1 MIAAVFVVFFVAILL
16 CVPVGVVLLIS
27 AMVPYTLTGNFA
39 VNPEYLIRN
48 LAQAFNNISLIA
60 IPLFILSGV
69 LMARGQISKK
79 IYDFF
84 SYFIGKLPGGMPSA
98 VVVTCLFYGAI
109 SGSGPATTAAVGS
122 MTIPMLISLQYEPA
136 FSAAL
141 VAVAGGLGVII
152 PPSIPFIMYSDSSG
166 ASIGNMFTAGILP
179 GILIGILL
187 IGYTI
192 FYCVKHGEDKEKIYA
207 LVDSLRAKGF
217 LYIFKESFFALLS
230 PIIILGGIYSGWV
243 TPTEAACISVVYA
256 LIVSMFVYKTVSL
269 KELPAILVESIRTL
283 SPCIV
288 ITGAAAIFAKAITLL
303 RVPQAVVSLLGGIV
317 DNKIALLLLLN
328 LVLLV
333 TGCLIDTGAAVLI
346 MTPILL
352 PVVKLIDINIV
363 HFGIMMVVNLA
374 IGFVTPPVGMNL
386 FVAASLTQLKVM
398 RIAKKAVPLLL
409 MFFIALMLITFI
421 PAISLLLI

>member
-1 MIAAVFVVFFVAILL
+1 
-16 CVPVGVVLLIS
+16 
-27 AMVPYTLTGNFA
+27 
-39 VNPEYLIRN
+39 
-48 LAQAFNNISLIA
+48 
-60 IPLFILSGV
+60 
-69 LMARGQISKK
+69 
-79 IYDFF
+79 
-84 SYFIGKLPGGMPSA
+84 
-98 VVVTCLFYGAI
+98 
-109 SGSGPATTAAVGS
+109 
-122 MTIPMLISLQYEPA
+122 
-136 FSAAL
+136 
-141 VAVAGGLGVII
+141 
-152 PPSIPFIMYSDSSG
+152 MY
-166 ASIGNMFTAGILP
+166 I
-179 GILIGILL
+179 
-187 IGYTI
+187 
-192 FYCVKHGEDKEKIYA
+192 C
-207 LVDSLRAKGF
+207 
-217 LYIFKESFFALLS
+217 
-230 PIIILGGIYSGWV
+230 
-243 TPTEAACISVVYA
+243 CYA

-352 PVVKLIDINIV
+352 PVVKLIDMNIV

>member
-136 FSAAL
+136 L
-141 VAVAGGLGVII
+141 
-152 PPSIPFIMYSDSSG
+152 DR
-166 ASIGNMFTAGILP
+166 
-179 GILIGILL
+179 
-187 IGYTI
+187 
-192 FYCVKHGEDKEKIYA
+192 K
-207 LVDSLRAKGF
+207 
-217 LYIFKESFFALLS
+217 
-230 PIIILGGIYSGWV
+230 
-243 TPTEAACISVVYA
+243 SVV
-256 LIVSMFVYKTVSL
+256 
-269 KELPAILVESIRTL
+269 
-283 SPCIV
+283 
-288 ITGAAAIFAKAITLL
+288 
-303 RVPQAVVSLLGGIV
+303 
-317 DNKIALLLLLN
+317 
-328 LVLLV
+328 
-333 TGCLIDTGAAVLI
+333 
-346 MTPILL
+346 
-352 PVVKLIDINIV
+352 
-363 HFGIMMVVNLA
+363 
-374 IGFVTPPVGMNL
+374 
-386 FVAASLTQLKVM
+386 
-398 RIAKKAVPLLL
+398 
-409 MFFIALMLITFI
+409 
-421 PAISLLLI
+421 